1 MAKIDKL
8 ISKFNKVKSKINSI
22 KGIAAKIEAINYK
35 NVVDT
40 LGGAAAEAESQL
52 KHRQESLNS
61 AITDSK
67 GKAAKFV
74 KSSKLPEGNNYV
86 YPYHDPL
93 ANYIVFD
100 ILPRIKRNNSTN
112 TYYNTSLDGK
122 DDKATKDFR
131 LGGGGEV
138 YEETSVYKRNSISLY
153 VPDALISQA
162 TTQYRPEGISA
173 FNRAIASMIEAAGSG
188 GADFFDTGMEQGK
201 KLFNKVINESLNK
214 MSGGLLGLRAGR
226 ASNPQQEQMLDGIPM
241 RSWDFTF
248 DFWPKSA
255 KEAEQCRMII
265 ETFRQSML
273 PDTYSD
279 EAITSAMFGEGEGKE
294 GNAASINASYFNY
307 PNIFHIYYH
316 GPMASKVDGF
326 LPAVCTNAQVDYT
339 GGQKFTT
346 YHDGMPVH
354 MQLTL
359 NFLEIK
365 TMSLG
370 NYNAIKSSAVDGNVG
385 STRSMYGDS
394 TAYIRAS
401 RGQDGDITTAEA
413 GNKAQGLG
421 QPGAPKG

>member
-8 ISKFNKVKSKINSI
+8 IGKFNKVKSKINSI

-40 LGGAAAEAESQL
+40 LGESAAEAEKLL
-52 KHRQESLNS
+52 KDRQAALGTSLANRQGRARKKVKDSRKELGNS
-61 AITDSK
+61 
-67 GKAAKFV
+67 
-74 KSSKLPEGNNYV
+74 YV

-100 ILPRIKRNNSTN
+100 ILPRIERKNTTN
-112 TYYNTSLDGK
+112 TDYDTMMNEYDNHEHNRFQLIEKGASTTVKKES
-122 DDKATKDFR
+122 
-131 LGGGGEV
+131 
-138 YEETSVYKRNSISLY
+138 SVYKRNTISLY

-173 FNRAIASMIEAAGSG
+173 FNRAIAQIIESAGSG

-201 KLFNKVINESLNK
+201 KLLNKVLNEALNK
-214 MSGGLLGLRAGR
+214 MSGGLLNLRAGR

-248 DFWPKSA
+248 DFWPKSEE
-255 KEAEQCRMII
+255 EAYQVRGIV

-279 EAITSAMFGEGEGKE
+279 EAITSAMFGEGAGKE
-294 GNAASINASYFNY
+294 GNETSINASYFNY
-307 PNIFHIYYH
+307 PNIFQIYYH

-370 NYNAIKSSAVDGNVG
+370 NYNAIKSSSVDGIMG
-385 STRSMYGDS
+385 STKSMYGDS
-394 TAYIRAS
+394 TSYLRAT
-401 RGQDGDITTAEA
+401 RGEDGDITDKESAE
-413 GNKAQGLG
+413 KYQ
-421 QPGAPKG
+421 KGSY

>member
-8 ISKFNKVKSKINSI
+8 ISKFNKVKSKIRSI
-22 KGIAAKIEAINYK
+22 KGIASKIEAINYK

-40 LGGAAAEAESQL
+40 LGSAAAEAEKQL
-52 KHRQESLNS
+52 QDRQESLNLALS
-61 AITDSK
+61 DSK
-67 GKAAKFV
+67 GAAAKKV
-74 KSSKLPEGNNYV
+74 KASAIPFGQSFV
-86 YPYHDPL
+86 YPFHDPL

-100 ILPRIKRNNSTN
+100 ILPRISRKNSSNTN
-112 TYYNTSLDGK
+112 YNTKMGK
-122 DDKATKDFR
+122 DDKETHDFR
-131 LGGGGEV
+131 LDANGNV
-138 YEETSVYKRNSISLY
+138 YKETDVYKRNTISLY

-173 FNRAIASMIEAAGSG
+173 FNRAIAKMVESAGSG

-248 DFWPKSA
+248 DFWPKSRQ
-255 KEAEQCRMII
+255 ESDQVIGII

-294 GNAASINASYFNY
+294 GNATSINASYFNY

-316 GPMASKVDGF
+316 GPMAGRVDGF

-346 YHDGMPVH
+346 YNDGTPVH

-365 TMSLG
+365 VMSLG
-370 NYNAIKSSAVDGNVG
+370 NYNAIKSSAVDGNYG
-385 STRSMYGDS
+385 STKSMYGDS
-394 TAYIRAS
+394 TAYLRAS
-401 RGQDGDITTAEA
+401 RNEDGDISSAEYA
-413 GNKAQGLG
+413 EKVQGLK
-421 QPGAPKG
+421 QPGSNSN

>member
-8 ISKFNKVKSKINSI
+8 IGKFNKVKSKINSI

-40 LGGAAAEAESQL
+40 LGESAAEAEKLLKDRQAALGKSLANSQGRAKKRV
-52 KHRQESLNS
+52 KHSRM
-61 AITDSK
+61 T
-67 GKAAKFV
+67 
-74 KSSKLPEGNNYV
+74 PGNQYV

-100 ILPRIKRNNSTN
+100 ILPRIQRKNTTN
-112 TYYNTSLDGK
+112 VDYDTMMDAKGDKASQNFMLGTDGK
-122 DDKATKDFR
+122 VKQ
-131 LGGGGEV
+131 ES
-138 YEETSVYKRNSISLY
+138 SVYQRNTISLY

-173 FNRAIASMIEAAGSG
+173 FNRAIAQIIESAGSG
-188 GADFFDTGMEQGK
+188 GADFFETGMEQGK
-201 KLFNKVINESLNK
+201 KLLNKVLNEALNK
-214 MSGGLLGLRAGR
+214 MSGGLLNLRAGR

-248 DFWPKSA
+248 DFWPKSEE
-255 KEAEQCRMII
+255 EAFQVRAIV

-279 EAITSAMFGEGEGKE
+279 EAITSAMFGEGAGKE
-294 GNAASINASYFNY
+294 GNETSINASYFNY
-307 PNIFHIYYH
+307 PNIFQIYYY

-370 NYNAIKSSAVDGNVG
+370 NYNAIKSSAVGDSATG
-385 STRSMYGDS
+385 SAKSMYGDS
-394 TAYIRAS
+394 TAYLRAT
-401 RGQDGDITTAEA
+401 RPEDGDITDVEAAEKFQE
-413 GNKAQGLG
+413 GSY
-421 QPGAPKG
+421 

>member
-8 ISKFNKVKSKINSI
+8 IGKFNKVKSKINSI

-40 LGGAAAEAESQL
+40 LGESAAEAEKLLKDRQAALGKSLANSQGRAKKRV
-52 KHRQESLNS
+52 KHSRM
-61 AITDSK
+61 T
-67 GKAAKFV
+67 
-74 KSSKLPEGNNYV
+74 PGNQYV

-100 ILPRIKRNNSTN
+100 ILPRIQRKNTTN
-112 TYYNTSLDGK
+112 VDYDTMMDAKGDKASQNFMLGTDGK
-122 DDKATKDFR
+122 VKQ
-131 LGGGGEV
+131 ES
-138 YEETSVYKRNSISLY
+138 SVYQRNTISLY

-401 RGQDGDITTAEA
+401 RDQDGDISTAEA

>member
-40 LGGAAAEAESQL
+40 LGESAAEAEKLLKDRQAALGKSLANSQGRAKKRV
-52 KHRQESLNS
+52 KHSRM
-61 AITDSK
+61 T
-67 GKAAKFV
+67 
-74 KSSKLPEGNNYV
+74 PGNQYV

-100 ILPRIKRNNSTN
+100 ILPRIQRKNTTN
-112 TYYNTSLDGK
+112 VDYDTMMDAKGDKASQNFMLGTDGK
-122 DDKATKDFR
+122 VKQ
-131 LGGGGEV
+131 ES
-138 YEETSVYKRNSISLY
+138 SVYQRNTISLY

-173 FNRAIASMIEAAGSG
+173 FNRAIAQIIESAGSG
-188 GADFFDTGMEQGK
+188 GADFFETGMEQGK
-201 KLFNKVINESLNK
+201 KLLNKVLNEALNK
-214 MSGGLLGLRAGR
+214 MSGGLLNLRAGR

-248 DFWPKSA
+248 DFWPKSEE
-255 KEAEQCRMII
+255 EAFQVRAIV

-279 EAITSAMFGEGEGKE
+279 EAITSAMFGEGAGKE
-294 GNAASINASYFNY
+294 GNETSINASYFNY
-307 PNIFHIYYH
+307 PNIFQIYYY

-370 NYNAIKSSAVDGNVG
+370 NYNAIKSSAVGDSATG
-385 STRSMYGDS
+385 SAKSMYGDS
-394 TAYIRAS
+394 TAYLRAT
-401 RGQDGDITTAEA
+401 RPEDGDITDVEAAEKFQE
-413 GNKAQGLG
+413 GSY
-421 QPGAPKG
+421 

>member
-8 ISKFNKVKSKINSI
+8 IGKFNKVKSKINSI

-40 LGGAAAEAESQL
+40 LGESAAEAEKLLKDRQAALGKSLANSQGRAKKRV
-52 KHRQESLNS
+52 KHSRM
-61 AITDSK
+61 T
-67 GKAAKFV
+67 
-74 KSSKLPEGNNYV
+74 PGNQYV

-100 ILPRIKRNNSTN
+100 ILPRIQRKNTTN
-112 TYYNTSLDGK
+112 VDYDTMMDAKGDKASQNFMLGTDGK
-122 DDKATKDFR
+122 VKQ
-131 LGGGGEV
+131 ES
-138 YEETSVYKRNSISLY
+138 SVYQRNTISLY

-173 FNRAIASMIEAAGSG
+173 FNRAIAQIIESAGSG
-188 GADFFDTGMEQGK
+188 GADFFETGMEQGK
-201 KLFNKVINESLNK
+201 KLLNKVLNEALNK
-214 MSGGLLGLRAGR
+214 MSGGLLNLRAGR

-248 DFWPKSA
+248 DFWPKSEE
-255 KEAEQCRMII
+255 EAFQVRAIV

-279 EAITSAMFGEGEGKE
+279 EAITSAMFGEGAGKE
-294 GNAASINASYFNY
+294 GNETSINASYFNY
-307 PNIFHIYYH
+307 PNIFQIYYY

-370 NYNAIKSSAVDGNVG
+370 NYNAIKSSAVGDSATG
-385 STRSMYGDS
+385 SAKSMYGDS
-394 TAYIRAS
+394 TAYLRAT
-401 RGQDGDITTAEA
+401 RPEDGDITDVEAAEKFQE
-413 GNKAQGLG
+413 GSYSQ
-421 QPGAPKG
+421 

>member
-61 AITDSK
+61 ALTDSK
-67 GKAAKFV
+67 GAAAKRV
-74 KSSKLPEGNNYV
+74 KESPEGLGESYI

-100 ILPRIKRNNSTN
+100 IMPRIERNNSSN
-112 TYYNTSLDGK
+112 TYYNTSMDGK
-122 DDKATKDFR
+122 DKKATKDFR
-131 LGGGGEV
+131 LDGGGEV
-138 YEETSVYKRNSISLY
+138 YKENSVYKRNTISLY

-173 FNRAIASMIEAAGSG
+173 FNRAIAQMVEAAGSG

-248 DFWPKSA
+248 DFWPKSK

-279 EAITSAMFGEGEGKE
+279 EAITSAMFGEGDGKE
-294 GNAASINASYFNY
+294 GNKASINASYFNY

-316 GPMASKVDGF
+316 GPMAGKVDGF

-346 YHDGMPVH
+346 FNDGMPVH

-370 NYNAIKSSAVDGNVG
+370 NYNAIKSSSVDGNFG
-385 STRSMYGDS
+385 STKSMYGDS
-394 TAYIRAS
+394 TAYIRAT
-401 RGQDGDITTAEA
+401 RPEDGDISSAEY
-413 GNKAQGLG
+413 GKKLQGKST
-421 QPGAPKG
+421 PPNN

>member
-8 ISKFNKVKSKINSI
+8 IGKFNKVKSKINSI

-40 LGGAAAEAESQL
+40 LGESAAEAEKLLKDRQAALGKSLANSQGRAKKRV
-52 KHRQESLNS
+52 KHSRM
-61 AITDSK
+61 T
-67 GKAAKFV
+67 
-74 KSSKLPEGNNYV
+74 PGNQYV

-100 ILPRIKRNNSTN
+100 ILPRIQRKNTTN
-112 TYYNTSLDGK
+112 VDYDTMMDAKGDKASQNFMLGTDGK
-122 DDKATKDFR
+122 VKQ
-131 LGGGGEV
+131 ES
-138 YEETSVYKRNSISLY
+138 SVYQRNTISLY

-173 FNRAIASMIEAAGSG
+173 FNRAIAQIIESAGSG
-188 GADFFDTGMEQGK
+188 GADFFETGMEQGK
-201 KLFNKVINESLNK
+201 KLLNKVLNEALNK
-214 MSGGLLGLRAGR
+214 MSGGLLNLRAGR

-248 DFWPKSA
+248 DFWPKSEE
-255 KEAEQCRMII
+255 EAYQVRAIV

-279 EAITSAMFGEGEGKE
+279 EAITSAMFGEGAGKE
-294 GNAASINASYFNY
+294 GNETSINASYFNY
-307 PNIFHIYYH
+307 PNIFQIYYY

-370 NYNAIKSSAVDGNVG
+370 NYNAIKSSAVGDSATG
-385 STRSMYGDS
+385 SAKSMYGDS
-394 TAYIRAS
+394 TAYLRAT
-401 RGQDGDITTAEA
+401 RPEDGDITDVEAAEKFQE
-413 GNKAQGLG
+413 GSY
-421 QPGAPKG
+421 